1 LIYDFFDSYQDW
13 NGFLLRVL
21 CYKSKNK
28 YLYKDSPI
36 LVHICCAVDSHFFLQ
51 KLQLEYPNE
60 ILIGFFYDPNI
71 HPYSEYKLRLLDVQ
85 RSCKILGIELIEGDY
100 DTQNWLDA
108 VRGLEKEP
116 EKGARCA
123 VCFDRRFEITAQ
135 KASALGEKTFT
146 STLLTSPK
154 KSLKQ
159 LKHAGDTLGAKF
171 GIKFIAPDY
180 RKASGTQEQNILA
193 KKDALYR
200 QDYCGCLFGL
210 TMQRE
215 QQQKLADELFSPISQ
230 QIQPES
236 IEARIELYK
245 KRWEYEDKSIK
256 YKIVKERFLNWRQI
270 YGLLKVKKEVIPA
283 HFLPYSTLKSE
294 YTRGKIDVQVG
305 DLHYMNRDEV
315 KFITLDTYNR
325 LTQNHYKDIHQL
337 IYSSS
342 SFEKEITARN
352 KLILNSYDL
361 SAILVV
367 QVIPTQKVEILYK
380 SHIYEDVREV
390 LLKI

>member
-1 LIYDFFDSYQDW
+1 M
-13 NGFLLRVL
+13 
-21 CYKSKNK
+21 
-28 YLYKDSPI
+28 
-36 LVHICCAVDSHFFLQ
+36 
-51 KLQLEYPNE
+51 
-60 ILIGFFYDPNI
+60 
-71 HPYSEYKLRLLDVQ
+71 
-85 RSCKILGIELIEGDY
+85 LGIELIEGEY
-100 DTQNWLDA
+100 DTHNWLEA
-108 VRGLEKEP
+108 VRGFEKEP

-123 VCFDRRFEITAQ
+123 ICFDRRFEITAQ
-135 KASALGEKTFT
+135 KASELGEKTFT

-159 LKHAGDTLGAKF
+159 LKHAGDALGAKF
-171 GIKFIAPDY
+171 GIEFVAPDY

-245 KRWEYEDKSIK
+245 QRWAYEDNNIE
-256 YKIVKERFLNWRQI
+256 YKIIKERFLNWRQMH
-270 YGLLKVKKEVIPA
+270 GLLKVKKEVIPA

-294 YTRGKIDVQVG
+294 YTRGKVDVQVG

-315 KFITLDTYNR
+315 KFITLDTYNK
-325 LTQNHYKDIHQL
+325 LTQNHYESIYQL
-337 IYSSS
+337 IYSSP

-361 SAILVV
+361 SVILVV
-367 QVIPTQKVEILYK
+367 EVIPTQKVEILYK

>member
-1 LIYDFFDSYQDW
+1 M
-13 NGFLLRVL
+13 
-21 CYKSKNK
+21 
-28 YLYKDSPI
+28 
-36 LVHICCAVDSHFFLQ
+36 
-51 KLQLEYPNE
+51 
-60 ILIGFFYDPNI
+60 
-71 HPYSEYKLRLLDVQ
+71 
-85 RSCKILGIELIEGDY
+85 LGIELIEGEY
-100 DTQNWLDA
+100 DTDNWLEA
-108 VRGLEKEP
+108 IHGLEKEP

-123 VCFDRRFEITAQ
+123 ICFDKRFEVTAQ
-135 KASALGEKTFT
+135 KASELGEKRFT

-159 LKHAGDTLGAKF
+159 LKRAGETLGTKF
-171 GIKFIAPDY
+171 GIEFIAPDY

-215 QQQKLADELFSPISQ
+215 QQQKLADELFSPISK

-245 KRWEYEDKSIK
+245 KRWEYEDNNIK
-256 YKIVKERFLNWRQI
+256 YKIIKERFLNWRQI
-270 YGLLKVKKEVIPA
+270 YGLLKVKKEVVPT
-283 HFLPYSTLKSE
+283 HFLPYSTLKKE
-294 YTRGKIDVQVG
+294 YTRGKVDVQIR

-325 LTQNHYKDIHQL
+325 LTQNSYKNIYQL
-337 IYSSS
+337 IYNSP
-342 SFEKEITARN
+342 SFEKEINARN

-367 QVIPTQKVEILYK
+367 EVIPTQKVEILYK

-390 LLKI
+390 LLEI

>member
-1 LIYDFFDSYQDW
+1 M
-13 NGFLLRVL
+13 
-21 CYKSKNK
+21 
-28 YLYKDSPI
+28 
-36 LVHICCAVDSHFFLQ
+36 LVHICCAVDSHYFLQ
-51 KLQLEYPNE
+51 KLQLEYPKE
-60 ILIGFFYDPNI
+60 KLIGFFYDPNI
-71 HPYSEYKLRLLDVQ
+71 HPYSEYQLRLLDVK
-85 RSCKILGIELIEGDY
+85 RSCKMLKIQLVEGEY
-100 DTQNWLDA
+100 DTHNWLEA
-108 VRGLEKEP
+108 VRGFEKEP

-123 VCFDRRFEITAQ
+123 ICFDRRFEITAQ
-135 KASALGEKTFT
+135 KAYELGEKTFT

-159 LKHAGDTLGAKF
+159 LKHAGDDLGVKF
-171 GIKFIAPDY
+171 GIEFIAPDY

-215 QQQKLADELFSPISQ
+215 QQQKLADELFSPISK

-236 IEARIELYK
+236 IEARIELYE
-245 KRWEYEDKSIK
+245 KRWEYEDNHIK
-256 YKIVKERFLNWRQI
+256 YKIIKERFLNWRQI
-270 YGLLKVKKEVIPA
+270 HGLLKVKKEVVPA

-294 YTRGKIDVQVG
+294 YTRGKVEVNVG

-315 KFITLDTYNR
+315 KFITLDVYNK
-325 LTQNHYKDIHQL
+325 LTQTNYQNIYQL
-337 IYSSS
+337 IYSSP
-342 SFEKEITARN
+342 SFEKEINTRN
-352 KLILNSYDL
+352 KLILNSYDI

-367 QVIPTQKVEILYK
+367 EVIPIQKVEILYK